1 MPDVPQTTDLS
12 LLDRREFTL
21 QLVLAVLAGASIAVV
36 PACGGGGGNPSSPSP
51 DPGGGNTNGIAGTV
65 LSNHGHSAF
74 IENAKLTAGN
84 GIALDI
90 RGDADHPHT
99 IDLSANHVMQ
109 IAARQRVSIESTTD
123 AAHAHTVIFNG

>member
-1 MPDVPQTTDLS
+1 MPELIETPDLS

-21 QLVLAVLAGASIAVV
+21 QLVLAVLAGASITIVS
-36 PACGGGGGNPSSPSP
+36 ACGDGGNPSSPSP
-51 DPGGGNTNGIAGTV
+51 GGNNNGATGTITG
-65 LSNHGHSAF
+65 NHGHVAQ
-74 IENAKLTAGN
+74 ITNAQLTAGN
-84 GIALDI
+84 AVELNI

-99 IDLSANHVMQ
+99 VNLTANQVMQ